1 MIGSVKKTIKRNMS
15 FTDDSVVQSTPKR
28 PRSIFKSK
36 RRSAVLERNP
46 SITSITSEFSDINP
60 LDTSVTS
67 TSSTISKRRKSI
79 GEKISATKKKI
90 MTRIDQS
97 KSKAKKA
104 EHPNRIFS
112 TTLILA
118 KNQKMLDD
126 LVIWE
131 ETYTA

>member
-28 PRSIFKSK
+28 PRSIFKTK

-67 TSSTISKRRKSI
+67 TSSTISKRRKSF

-90 MTRIDQS
+90 MTRIDP
-97 KSKAKKA
+97 KTKAKKA

>member
-1 MIGSVKKTIKRNMS
+1 MIGSVTKTIKRNMS

-28 PRSIFKSK
+28 PRSIFKAK

-46 SITSITSEFSDINP
+46 SISSITSEFSDINP

-67 TSSTISKRRKSI
+67 TSSTISKRRKSF
-79 GEKISATKKKI
+79 GEKISATKKRI
-90 MTRIDQS
+90 MTRIDP
-97 KSKAKKA
+97 KTKAKKA